1 MKYLAAL
8 IIPFFIMSCALEKES
23 SDQVNGVFN
32 FTTASVKIDSVTN
45 GTNIYT
51 LPPACIDFVQS
62 GQGGD
67 GVIQYTIKSSGHYG
81 TSDVDSIIRDS
92 ELRFV
97 RARLYFNDIPIDIT
111 LPQNIKYNN
120 TLTSEIAL
128 TQSDA
133 RAAGLTDGT
142 YSLEIEMVASEYNG
156 NGSNTVLNNT
166 FSGYFGNV
174 TLDFIGQGC
183 Q

>member
-45 GTNIYT
+45 GSNIYT
-51 LPPACIDFVQS
+51 FPPACIDFVQ
-62 GQGGD
+62 GGD
-67 GVIQYTIKSSGHYG
+67 GVIKYTIKSSGHYG

-97 RARLYFNDIPIDIT
+97 RARLYLNDIPIDIP

-142 YSLEIEMVASEYNG
+142 YILEIEMVASEYNG

-174 TLDFIGQGC
+174 TLDFIGSGYQ
-183 Q
+183 

>member
-23 SDQVNGVFN
+23 TDQVNGVFN

>member
-51 LPPACIDFVQS
+51 LPLACINFINGS
-62 GQGGD
+62 
-67 GVIQYTIKSSGHYG
+67 GVIKYTIKSSGHYG

-156 NGSNTVLNNT
+156 NGVSTVLRNT

-174 TLDFIGQGC
+174 TLDFIGSGC

>member
-1 MKYLAAL
+1 MA
-8 IIPFFIMSCALEKES
+8 
-23 SDQVNGVFN
+23 Q
-32 FTTASVKIDSVTN
+32 
-45 GTNIYT
+45 IYIHFH
-51 LPPACIDFVQS
+51 LHV
-62 GQGGD
+62 
-67 GVIQYTIKSSGHYG
+67 G

>member
-23 SDQVNGVFN
+23 TDQVNGVFN

-45 GTNIYT
+45 GSKIYAF
-51 LPPACIDFVQS
+51 PPACINFINGS
-62 GQGGD
+62 
-67 GVIQYTIKSSGHYG
+67 GVIKYTIKSNGHYG

-174 TLDFIGQGC
+174 TLDFIGSGC

>member
-32 FTTASVKIDSVTN
+32 CTTASVKIDSVTN

-51 LPPACIDFVQS
+51 LPPACIDFV
-62 GQGGD
+62 QGGD

-97 RARLYFNDIPIDIT
+97 RARLYFNDIPIDIP

-142 YSLEIEMVASEYNG
+142 YSLEIEMVASEHNG

-174 TLDFIGQGC
+174 TLDFIGKGC

>member
-51 LPPACIDFVQS
+51 LPPACINFINGS
-62 GQGGD
+62 
-67 GVIQYTIKSSGHYG
+67 GVIKYTIKSSGHYG

-97 RARLYFNDIPIDIT
+97 RARLYFNDIPIDIP

-133 RAAGLTDGT
+133 RDAGLTDGT

-174 TLDFIGQGC
+174 TLDFIGRGC